1 MKVSRTRQTDR
12 TDTHKE
18 TTMNTFASNLYRDA
32 VCAAAAAAITLM
44 LSLSF
49 IESTATVP
57 GAHVPASRFVA
68 LSAEHAFFGQ
78 PEPAV
83 LVD

>member
-1 MKVSRTRQTDR
+1 MT
-12 TDTHKE
+12 
-18 TTMNTFASNLYRDA
+18 TFAMNLYRDA
-32 VCAAAAAAITLM
+32 VCAAAAAAITLV

-49 IESTATVP
+49 LESTAVP
-57 GAHVPASRFVA
+57 YGAHAPAARFVA
-68 LSAEHAFFGQ
+68 LQADHAFFGQ

>member
-1 MKVSRTRQTDR
+1 MT
-12 TDTHKE
+12 
-18 TTMNTFASNLYRDA
+18 TFANNLYRDA
-32 VCAAAAAAITLM
+32 VCAAAAAAITLA

-49 IESTATVP
+49 LDATAVP
-57 GAHVPASRFVA
+57 YGAHAPAARFVA
-68 LSAEHAFFGQ
+68 LSTDHAFFGQ